1 MAEDMIARTEAGA
14 GPASLRLHGALA
26 SFARHMSA
34 RTALK
39 DGVLTARVVGEFS
52 AGKTRLLRELFSSV
66 LPTALFP
73 VSSLERQTRLQ
84 LEITHGD
91 APQLTLIERAA
102 DYDDASECRVWSEF
116 PERAAL
122 EAFDPM
128 RHRLRLALPEPR
140 LILASGDGYSDDDSA
155 KRLFLIDTP
164 GWNSG
169 DDALAES
176 DASTLMAGYH
186 NLSLV
191 YVTQATRLDG
201 AINAQRLAEFLAA
214 FEDADFLER
223 HSLVFVVT
231 HCSAEEAEAMQVRAQ
246 KLVLTQWAALGRD
259 RDELVLTVLCVDFG
273 GLSETRRHAFRDAFW
288 RALLAPLDERA
299 KRKNLPTDAHQPAD
313 LWARAVRQGVS
324 EWDVPAALHQTQT
337 LIDTARKL
345 LATVLKNGEFIAG
358 MNHYRLIGLDRQA
371 AQIRL
376 RQAWWRQVGCA
387 SALLDSL
394 ANLPARP
401 PQNHPLSVWWADYW
415 TTAVMATLTP
425 TQTFFATMDR
435 TLDGV
440 DANTEGMQEIFK
452 AALSVPHQAA
462 VAALDSSF
470 TRMVETA
477 REHLTTL
484 PAERFT
490 ATLLSLSLLEA
501 RYRDHYQQA
510 QESA

>member
-1 MAEDMIARTEAGA
+1 MAEATIARTEVAA

-26 SFARHMSA
+26 SFANHMST

-66 LPTALFP
+66 LPAALFP

-84 LEITHGD
+84 LEITHGNS
-91 APQLTLIERAA
+91 PQLTLVERAA
-102 DYDDASECRVWSEF
+102 DYADARKCRVWTKF
-116 PERAAL
+116 PERAEL
-122 EAFDPM
+122 TKFDPM

-191 YVTQATRLDG
+191 YVTQATRVDG

-231 HCSAEEAEAMQVRAQ
+231 HCSLEEAEAMRARAED
-246 KLVLTQWAALGRD
+246 LVLTRWAALGRN
-259 RDELVLTVLCVDFG
+259 RDELALSVLCVDFG
-273 GLSETRRHAFRDAFW
+273 GMSESQRQTFRDAFW
-288 RALLAPLDERA
+288 GALLAPLDERA
-299 KRKNLPTDAHQPAD
+299 RRKNLPSDAHQPAD
-313 LWARAVRQGVS
+313 LWARAVRQGAS
-324 EWDVPAALHQTQT
+324 EWDVPAALRQTQT

-345 LATVLKNGEFIAG
+345 LSTVIKNGEFIAG

-376 RQAWWRQVGCA
+376 RQAWWRQVGCE

-394 ANLPARP
+394 ATLPARP
-401 PQNHPLSVWWADYW
+401 PQDHPLSAWWADYW
-415 TTAVMATLTP
+415 ATAVTATLTP
-425 TQTFFATMDR
+425 TQTLFTTMDR
-435 TLDGV
+435 TLDAV
-440 DANTEGMQEIFK
+440 DASTEDMQEIFK
-452 AALSVPHQAA
+452 AALSVPYQAA
-462 VAALDSSF
+462 VAALESSF
-470 TRMVETA
+470 TRVVETA
-477 REHLTTL
+477 QEHLTIL
-484 PAERFT
+484 PAERLT

-501 RYRDHYQQA
+501 RYRDHYQHA
-510 QESA
+510 QEST

>member
-1 MAEDMIARTEAGA
+1 M
-14 GPASLRLHGALA
+14 
-26 SFARHMSA
+26 
-34 RTALK
+34 
-39 DGVLTARVVGEFS
+39 
-52 AGKTRLLRELFSSV
+52 
-66 LPTALFP
+66 
-73 VSSLERQTRLQ
+73 
-84 LEITHGD
+84 
-91 APQLTLIERAA
+91 
-102 DYDDASECRVWSEF
+102 
-116 PERAAL
+116 
-122 EAFDPM
+122 
-128 RHRLRLALPEPR
+128 
-140 LILASGDGYSDDDSA
+140 
-155 KRLFLIDTP
+155 
-164 GWNSG
+164 
-169 DDALAES
+169 
-176 DASTLMAGYH
+176 
-186 NLSLV
+186 
-191 YVTQATRLDG
+191 
-201 AINAQRLAEFLAA
+201 
-214 FEDADFLER
+214 
-223 HSLVFVVT
+223 
-231 HCSAEEAEAMQVRAQ
+231 
-246 KLVLTQWAALGRD
+246 
-259 RDELVLTVLCVDFG
+259 LTVLCVDFG

-358 MNHYRLIGLDRQA
+358 MNHYRLIGLDQQA